1 MTKTEEEQLM
11 KEFPLAVGHPSL
23 SGPYLMLNWWCHDEQ
38 NHLSVAKTED
48 QLVEIFERVLGDQRS
63 DDAKPVAVWAIE
75 IVKPPR
81 WLELRAAKLQQK
93 NEIEAF
99 RDWIAHN
106 AILLE
111 EETGKLPEK
120 TSRCAKYVPPDD
132 GGDWLKDE
140 WNTKYHS
147 RCANC
152 TQAIAFKLE
161 DFYPRLKE
169 EYRSQ
174 MAPYGRRLKFAS
186 RAKVADPKK
195 KLYEARTVHG
205 HHQDG
210 AGLVEVK
217 KNDSGFFQEL
227 LFFCHAEKLPMPQRL
242 LDLAAER
249 DAKWEKAKAK
259 RSAELKAER
268 ASNTVKALQQAIR
281 IFGK

>member
-81 WLELRAAKLQQK
+81 WLELRAAKLQK
-93 NEIEAF
+93 KHEIEAF
-99 RDWIAHN
+99 RAWIARN
-106 AILLE
+106 AIVLL
-111 EETGKLPEK
+111 EETGKLPAK
-120 TSRCAKYVPPDD
+120 TRRCIAYTPPKD
-132 GGDWLKDE
+132 GGDYTDE
-140 WNTKYHS
+140 WSTKHHTG
-147 RCANC
+147 CKNC
-152 TQAIAFKLE
+152 QDTVVFKLK
-161 DFYPRLKE
+161 DFYPLLRE
-169 EYRSQ
+169 EYRQQ
-174 MAPYGRRLKFAS
+174 MAPYGRSLKFAS

-195 KLYEARTVHG
+195 KLYEVRTIHG
-205 HHQDG
+205 HHEDG

-217 KNDSGFFQEL
+217 KTDSGFFQTP

-242 LDLAAER
+242 LDLAAKR
-249 DAKWEKAKAK
+249 DAKWAAREERRKEEF
-259 RSAELKAER
+259 RLER
-268 ASNTVKALQQAIR
+268 AKNTVKALQQAER